1 MKLNANSIHAKLYCW
16 FYGKHKEYD
25 LPNNLCPYFWKV
37 VLAWILLVPYAVFCT
52 PFILIHEA
60 FSKSYKNGD
69 NKFGERIGISF
80 IIYIFLFALFVL
92 GVGVGAL
99 FTTYE
104 KGSLFANMM
113 PGAILFWGVLII
125 VGIYQGIKALIG
137 FIRESRKVY
146 DEHGYRVYPEKKP
159 NLVVEF
165 VKAKYNSYCPK
176 IDWENKDN

>member
-25 LPNNLCPYFWKV
+25 LPKNLCPYFWKV
-37 VLAWILLVPYAVFCT
+37 VLAWILILPYAVFCT
-52 PFILIHEA
+52 PFILTSEL

-69 NKFGERIGISF
+69 NKFGERIGMSF
-80 IIYIFLFALFVL
+80 IIYIFLFALFIL

-99 FTTYE
+99 FTTYL

-113 PGAILFWGVLII
+113 PGAILLWGVLIVI
-125 VGIYQGIKALIG
+125 GIYHGIKYLVQV
-137 FIRESRKVY
+137 IRDSRKVY